1 MSNRIIIVGGIAGGA
16 TAAARLR
23 RLDEEAEIIIFER
36 GEYISFANCGLPYY
50 IGGVIEKR
58 EKLLLQTPESM
69 KLRYNIDVRVLT
81 DVIAIDTAN
90 KYVTIKDLK
99 SGQIYNES
107 YDKLI
112 LSPGAKPVVPPI
124 PGVSNSKVFVL
135 RDMKD
140 SDKIKAFINDT
151 APKKV
156 LVVGG
161 GFIGIEMT
169 ENLHHAGLHV
179 INIEMLNQVLTPI
192 DYDMVGLLHKHIRSK
207 GVDLRLGTALTGI
220 EEDSQ
225 GKLICKLSDNLEET
239 VDMVV
244 LCIGVRADLD
254 LAVNA
259 NLETNRGSIISNEY
273 LLSSDSNTYA
283 VGDAISIKHFVTKQ
297 IQPIALAG
305 PANRQ
310 ARIAANNIYRAKEI
324 YRGAIGT
331 FVCKVFDYTAGAT
344 GSNEKQLKQN
354 GIAYDKVYLHPSTH
368 ASYYPDASLISMK
381 LLFSPDNGKVLG
393 AQAIGKNGVDKRIDV
408 ISTAISSHL
417 TVFDL
422 QNLELSYA
430 PPYSSAKDPVNM
442 AGYIA
447 GNVIN
452 GNFKQVFLEDLRS
465 LNPQKDFLVDVRTP
479 KEYGRGTIEGAKN
492 IPLDEI
498 RERIKEFPNDKR
510 IVILC
515 QVGQRG
521 YIASRILSQKGYNV
535 CNLSGGWLTFEN
547 ANY

>member
-58 EKLLLQTPESM
+58 EKLFLQTPESM
-69 KLRYNIDVRVLT
+69 KARYNIDVRILT
-81 DVIAIDTAN
+81 EVVAIDATN

-99 SGQIYNES
+99 SGQVYNES
-107 YDKLI
+107 YDNLI
-112 LSPGAKPVVPPI
+112 LSPGAKPVIPPI
-124 PGVSNSKVFVL
+124 PGVSNPKVFVL

-140 SDKIKAFINDT
+140 SDKIKTFIND
-151 APKKV
+151 AVPKKA

-161 GFIGIEMT
+161 GFIGIEMA
-169 ENLHHAGLHV
+169 ENLHHAGLDV
-179 INIEMLNQVLTPI
+179 IIIEMLEQVLTPI
-192 DYDMVGLLHKHIRSK
+192 DGDMVGLLHNHIRSK

-220 EEDSQ
+220 EEDPQ
-225 GKLICKLSDNLEET
+225 EKLICKLGDNLVEK
-239 VDMVV
+239 VDMIV
-244 LCIGVRADLD
+244 LSVGVRADLS
-254 LAVNA
+254 LTENA

-273 LLSSDSNTYA
+273 LLSTDQNVYA
-283 VGDAISIKHFVTKQ
+283 VGDAISIKHLVTQQ
-297 IQPIALAG
+297 IQTIALAG
-305 PANRQ
+305 PANKQ
-310 ARIAANNIYRAKEI
+310 ARMVADNIYGAKKI
-324 YRGAIGT
+324 YRGALGT

-344 GSNEKQLKQN
+344 GANEKQLRQN
-354 GIAYDKVYLHPSTH
+354 GIAYNKVYLHPSAH
-368 ASYYPDASLISMK
+368 AGYYPNASLISMK
-381 LLFSPDNGKVLG
+381 LLFSPDNGKILG
-393 AQAIGKNGVDKRIDV
+393 AQVIGKNGVDKRIDV
-408 ISTAISSHL
+408 ISTAISSGL

-452 GNFKQVFLEDLRS
+452 GMFKQIFLEDLS
-465 LNPQKDFLVDVRTP
+465 NLNPQQDFLVDVRTP
-479 KEYGRGTIEGAKN
+479 NEYARGTIKDAKN

-498 RERIKEFPNDKR
+498 RERIKEFPRDKR
-510 IVILC
+510 IVIFC

-521 YIASRILSQKGYNV
+521 YIAYRILTQKGYNA
-535 CNLSGGWLTFEN
+535 CNLSGGYLTFKN
-547 ANY
+547 ANN